1 MSALMRRSPFFSND
15 PFEEFEKIFGEMNRL
30 PSTSHTVSP
39 SIDMY
44 EEDGNVIVEMPLAGV
59 EPDKVDISIKDDTLH
74 IKGKMERRSEVEDKD
89 YYRHEIRRGFFQRAV
104 PLPTSVVP
112 EETRAMSENGMLK
125 VALPK
130 RTETEPEGG
139 VKVEIERNE

>member
-15 PFEEFEKIFGEMNRL
+15 PFEEFEKLFSEMNRK

-39 SIDMY
+39 SVDMY
-44 EEDGNVIVEMPLAGV
+44 EEDGDVIVEMPLAGV
-59 EPDKVDISIKDDTLH
+59 SPDKVDIAIKDDTLH
-74 IKGKMERRSEVEDKD
+74 IKGKMERKTEVEDKD
-89 YYRHEIRRGFFQRAV
+89 YYRREIRHGFFQRVV

-125 VALPK
+125 VALPM
-130 RTETEPEGG
+130 GS
-139 VKVEIERNE
+139 VKKTPPRL